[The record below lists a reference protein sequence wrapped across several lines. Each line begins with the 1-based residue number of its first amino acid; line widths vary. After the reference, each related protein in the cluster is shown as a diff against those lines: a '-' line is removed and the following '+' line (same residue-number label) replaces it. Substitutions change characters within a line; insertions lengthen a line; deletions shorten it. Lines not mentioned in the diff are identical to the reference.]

1 MQGMNMTRWGL
12 LAGGL
17 ALGVG
22 LGSLGMNWLSMGQA
36 QDSEIPL
43 EPVIA
48 TPQPYVGALGR
59 IEPAGEVI
67 NISGPPGERIGE
79 LLVGKGDWVTAGD
92 ALIRLETYDERLAER
107 NYATSQLQEAKQRLA
122 AETRYA
128 ETQIQEART
137 RVNQVDQPRAL
148 EIEAQA
154 ATVRQIQAEL
164 EDAETDLAR
173 FATLYAEGA
182 IAQQDLQKSELQVQ
196 QKQEALSNAQA
207 TLRRLQQTRT
217 ADLDNATQQVETA
230 EANLDLARSQIQ
242 VESLARNLEL
252 AEARLER
259 SLIRAPR
266 EGQILQILAYPG
278 EAIESETGIL
288 QLGNTQEMMVVAEIY
303 ETDITRI
310 QVGQAADISSQALP
324 QQLKGTVEQ
333 IGLQI
338 NKKDVLD
345 EDPAADV
352 DARIVE
358 VDIRLDPESS
368 QKVAGLTNLQV
379 DVSISTQGS

>member
-1 MQGMNMTRWGL
+1 MNMTRWGL

-36 QDSEIPL
+36 QDSEIPP
-43 EPVIA
+43 EPVMA

-107 NYATSQLQEAKQRLA
+107 NYAASQLQEAKQRLA

-137 RVNQVDQPRAL
+137 RVNQVDRPRAL

-173 FATLYAEGA
+173 FATLFAEGA

-259 SLIRAPR
+259 TLIRAPR

-303 ETDITRI
+303 ETDITKI